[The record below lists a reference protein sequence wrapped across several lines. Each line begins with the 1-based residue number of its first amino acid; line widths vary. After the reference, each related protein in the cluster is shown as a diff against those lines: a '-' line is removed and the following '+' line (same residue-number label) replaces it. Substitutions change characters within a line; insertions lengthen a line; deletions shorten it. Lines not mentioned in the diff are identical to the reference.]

1 MIKIKKPNE
10 RSEYFEKFW
19 HLKKNQKEQLE
30 IKNYS
35 YWNLKNWVGLLKN
48 GLDIVEE
55 ILS

>member
-1 MIKIKKPNE
+1 MLKMIKIKKPNE

-35 YWNLKNWVGLLKN
+35 YWN
-48 GLDIVEE
+48 
-55 ILS
+55 